1 MLDNGFIGHFPVGG
15 TVLLALQCRA
25 QNLAVAS
32 PTGTPTYVI
41 LNPDGTQVKSGELEI
56 YFGALTGFRTHSL
69 QLTEDRNWQPGMVY
83 TVLFSYVQS
92 GENRA
97 CTSTFQVV

>member
-15 TVLLALQCRA
+15 TVLLALQCRS
-25 QNLAVAS
+25 QNLSVAN

-41 LNPDGTQVKSGELEI
+41 LNADGTQVKSGELETP
-56 YFGALTGFRTHSL
+56 YALTGFRTHSL
-69 QLTEDRNWQPGMVY
+69 QLTEDRNWQPGVVY
-83 TVLFSYVQS
+83 TVVFSYVES

>member
-15 TVLLALQCRA
+15 TVLLALQCRS
-25 QNLAVAS
+25 QDLQVSN
-32 PTGTPTYVI
+32 PTGTPTYIV
-41 LNPDGTQVKSGELEI
+41 LTPEGTQIKTRETTQTV
-56 YFGALTGFRTHSL
+56 GALTGFRSDSL
-69 QLTEDRNWQPGMVY
+69 ELTEDRNWQPGMVY
-83 TVLFSYVQS
+83 TVVFSYVES

>member
-15 TVLLALQCRA
+15 TVQLALQCRS
-25 QNLAVAS
+25 QDLQVSN
-32 PTGTPTYVI
+32 PTGTPQYIVLT
-41 LNPDGTQVKSGELEI
+41 PDGFQITAGGLDQTVGS
-56 YFGALTGFRTHSL
+56 LTGFRSDSL
-69 QLTEDRNWQPGMVY
+69 KLTEDRNWQPGMVY
-83 TVLFSYVQS
+83 TVVFNYVES